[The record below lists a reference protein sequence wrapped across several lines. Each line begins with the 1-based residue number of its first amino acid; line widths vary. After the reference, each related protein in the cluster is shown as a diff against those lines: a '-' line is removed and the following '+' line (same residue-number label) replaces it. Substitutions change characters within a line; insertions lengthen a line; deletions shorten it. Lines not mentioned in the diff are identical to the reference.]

1 MTTDFNTVGA
11 DSHNTTN
18 WQSINWKKVNRNVR
32 RLQARIVK
40 ALWCGNYGKVRALQ
54 WILTHSFSA
63 KALAVKRVTQNQG
76 KNSPGVDRIT
86 WSTPKKKATAINS
99 LKRQGYKASP
109 LKRVYIPKKNG
120 KMRPLG
126 IPTMK
131 DRAMQALYALAL
143 DPIAE
148 VTADP
153 NSYAFR
159 KERSVHDAIS
169 QIFIVLS
176 RRNSAEW
183 IYEGDIK
190 ACFDGI
196 SHQWMLTHIPMDKVI
211 LQKWLKAGYIE
222 RTLFHSTDAGTP
234 QGGIISPILANLVLD
249 GLENQLRLNKAL
261 KGNKINFIRYADDF
275 ITTGNSKE
283 LLEEIVEPVIEN
295 FLDERSLALSPE
307 KTMITHIEEGFDF
320 LGFNVR
326 KYNGKLLITPSKGNI
341 KKFLAK
347 IREIIKDNKQAT
359 AGSLITKL
367 NPIIKGWANYYRHV
381 VSKKTFAAVDH
392 AIFKAIWRWSLR
404 RHGNKGKRWVKK
416 KYFKSI
422 GNRNWV
428 FYGTIKAREEK
439 YQEITLFSCAKEP
452 IRRHVKV
459 RSKANPYDPEWESYF
474 EKRQGHKMLNSAK
487 GNKLLKTIWKRQ
499 SGKCPQCHLMIT
511 VETGWNLHR
520 ITPGA
525 KGGTYQSTNLLLL
538 HPVCHRQL
546 HYQEKE

>member
-1 MTTDFNTVGA
+1 MTTDINTVGA
-11 DSHNTTN
+11 GSHNTIN
-18 WQSINWKKVNRNVR
+18 WQTINWKKANRNVR

-40 ALWCGNYGKVRALQ
+40 AQQEGNYGKVRALQ

-76 KNSPGVDRIT
+76 KNSPGVDQII
-86 WSTPKKKATAINS
+86 WSTPQKKASAINS

-131 DRAMQALYALAL
+131 DRAMQALYTLAL

-169 QIFIVLS
+169 QVFIVLS
-176 RRNSAEW
+176 RKNSAEW

-196 SHQWMLTHIPMDKVI
+196 SHQWMLNHIPMDKVI

-222 RTLFHSTDAGTP
+222 RTLFHRTDTGTP
-234 QGGIISPILANLVLD
+234 QGGIISPTLANLVLD
-249 GLENQLRLNKAL
+249 RLENLLRQNKAL

-275 ITTGNSKE
+275 IATGNSKE
-283 LLEEIVEPVIEN
+283 LLVDIVDPTIAD
-295 FLDERSLALSPE
+295 FLDERDLRLSPE

-326 KYNGKLLITPSKGNI
+326 KYKAKLLITPSKGNV

-347 IREIIKDNKQAT
+347 IRETIKGNKQAT
-359 AGSLITKL
+359 AGGLIAIL
-367 NPIIKGWANYYRHV
+367 NPIIRGWANHYRHV
-381 VSKKTFAAVDH
+381 VSKIAKH
-392 AIFKAIWRWSLR
+392 PP
-404 RHGNKGKRWVKK
+404 GNLCNGR
-416 KYFKSI
+416 S
-422 GNRNWV
+422 RN
-428 FYGTIKAREEK
+428 
-439 YQEITLFSCAKEP
+439 L
-452 IRRHVKV
+452 
-459 RSKANPYDPEWESYF
+459 
-474 EKRQGHKMLNSAK
+474 
-487 GNKLLKTIWKRQ
+487 
-499 SGKCPQCHLMIT
+499 
-511 VETGWNLHR
+511 
-520 ITPGA
+520 
-525 KGGTYQSTNLLLL
+525 
-538 HPVCHRQL
+538 
-546 HYQEKE
+546 

>member
-1 MTTDFNTVGA
+1 MTTDINAVGA
-11 DSHNTTN
+11 GSHNTIN
-18 WQSINWKKVNRNVR
+18 WQTINWKKANRNVR

-40 ALWCGNYGKVRALQ
+40 AQQEGNYGKVRALQ

-63 KALAVKRVTQNQG
+63 KALAVRRVTQNQG
-76 KNSPGVDRIT
+76 KNSPGVDQII
-86 WSTPKKKATAINS
+86 WSTPEKKASAIKS

-120 KMRPLG
+120 KWRPLG

-169 QIFIVLS
+169 QVFIVLS
-176 RRNSAEW
+176 RKNSAEW

-196 SHQWMLTHIPMDKVI
+196 SHQWMLNYIPMDKII

-222 RTLFHSTDAGTP
+222 RTLFHRTDAGTP
-234 QGGIISPILANLVLD
+234 QGGIISPMLANLVLD
-249 GLENQLRLNKAL
+249 GLESLLRQNKSL
-261 KGNKINFIRYADDF
+261 KRNKINFIRYADDF
-275 ITTGNSKE
+275 IATGNSKE
-283 LLEEIVEPVIEN
+283 LLEQIVEPMIGN
-295 FLDERSLALSPE
+295 FLDQRELRLSPE
-307 KTMITHIEEGFDF
+307 KTMITHINEGFDF

-341 KKFLAK
+341 KKFLTK
-347 IREIIKDNKQAT
+347 IREIIKGNKQAT
-359 AGSLITKL
+359 AGVLIAKL
-367 NPIIKGWANYYRHV
+367 NPIIKGWVNYYRHV
-381 VSKKTFAAVDH
+381 VSKKTFAAIDH

-422 GNRNWV
+422 GNRNWI
-428 FYGTIKAREEK
+428 FYGTIKGRKEE
-439 YQEITLFSCAKEP
+439 YQEITLFLCSKVP
-452 IRRHVKV
+452 IKRHVKV
-459 RSKANPYDPEWESYF
+459 RSKANPYDPDWESYF
-474 EKRQGHKMLNSAK
+474 EERQGNKMLNSVK
-487 GNKLLKTIWKRQ
+487 GNKLLKRIWKRQ
-499 SGKCPQCHLMIT
+499 SGRCLWCSLMIT
-511 VETGWNLHR
+511 VQTGWNLHR
-520 ITPGA
+520 IIPGA
-525 KGGTYQSTNLLLL
+525 KGGTYQSTNLILL

-546 HYQEKE
+546 HYHEK